1 MAVTKKIEIDGNP
14 VEFKA
19 SAAIPRIYRN
29 KFGSDFYKAL
39 MTLNDAIKDQ
49 TEDAST
55 LDGFSLEMFED
66 LAFVMWSAAHP
77 EEKYDSPDEWLDQF
91 NTFSIYQ
98 ILPELIDLWGHE
110 QQDHGVCGKKT
121 EEDRAADDDCSVY
134 AQMRGAGAEY
144 RRSRSADDRFRER
157 HVQREKT

>member
-1 MAVTKKIEIDGNP
+1 MKRKNNVKIGLLVRQKNNTFSGNNRIGNGSH
-14 VEFKA
+14 VVDCMLGRHTYISSQCSILHARIGSFCSIA
-19 SAAIPRIYRN
+19 NRVPRIYRN
-29 KFGSDFYKAL
+29 KFGRDVYKDL

-98 ILPELIDLWGHE
+98 ILPELIDLWGMNIRTT
-110 QQDHGVCGKKT
+110 VPAGKN
-121 EEDRAADDDCSVY
+121 
-134 AQMRGAGAEY
+134 
-144 RRSRSADDRFRER
+144 
-157 HVQREKT
+157 

>member
-1 MAVTKKIEIDGNP
+1 MAVTKKIEIDGKQ

-29 KFGSDFYKAL
+29 KFGRDVYKDL

-98 ILPELIDLWGHE
+98 ILPELIDLCLYRPEPAGD
-110 QQDHGVCGKKT
+110 QRGTVGNGGSRRRFCGK
-121 EEDRAADDDCSVY
+121 
-134 AQMRGAGAEY
+134 
-144 RRSRSADDRFRER
+144 
-157 HVQREKT
+157 

>member
-29 KFGSDFYKAL
+29 KFGRDVYKDL
-39 MTLNDAIKDQ
+39 MVLNDAIKDQ
-49 TEDAST
+49 NEDAST

-77 EEKYDSPDEWLDQF
+77 DEKYDSPDEWLDQF

-98 ILPELIDLWGHE
+98 ILPELIKLWGLNIQTQAE
-110 QQDHGVCGKKT
+110 AKKNIVQQNG
-121 EEDRAADDDCSVY
+121 
-134 AQMRGAGAEY
+134 
-144 RRSRSADDRFRER
+144 
-157 HVQREKT
+157 

>member
-1 MAVTKKIEIDGNP
+1 MAVTKRIEIDGNP

-29 KFGSDFYKAL
+29 KF
-39 MTLNDAIKDQ
+39 DAIKDQ
-49 TEDAST
+49 NEDAST

-98 ILPELIDLWGHE
+98 ILPELIDLWGMNI
-110 QQDHGVCGKKT
+110 KT
-121 EEDRAADDDCSVY
+121 TVP
-134 AQMRGAGAEY
+134 
-144 RRSRSADDRFRER
+144 ER
-157 HVQREKT
+157 KN

>member
-29 KFGSDFYKAL
+29 KFGCDVYKDL

-98 ILPELIDLWGHE
+98 ILPELIDLWGMNI
-110 QQDHGVCGKKT
+110 KT
-121 EEDRAADDDCSVY
+121 TVS
-134 AQMRGAGAEY
+134 
-144 RRSRSADDRFRER
+144 ER
-157 HVQREKT
+157 KN

>member
-1 MAVTKKIEIDGNP
+1 MAVTKKIEIDGIP

-29 KFGSDFYKAL
+29 KFGRDVYKDL
-39 MTLNDAIKDQ
+39 MMLNDAIKDQ
-49 TEDAST
+49 DEAESS
-55 LDGFSLEMFED
+55 LDNFSLQMFED

-98 ILPELIDLWGHE
+98 ILPELIDLWGMNI
-110 QQDHGVCGKKT
+110 KT
-121 EEDRAADDDCSVY
+121 DVPAR
-134 AQMRGAGAEY
+134 
-144 RRSRSADDRFRER
+144 
-157 HVQREKT
+157 KN

>member
-29 KFGSDFYKAL
+29 KFGRDVYKDL

-98 ILPELIDLWGHE
+98 ILPELIDLWGMNIRTTVPA
-110 QQDHGVCGKKT
+110 GKT
-121 EEDRAADDDCSVY
+121 EEDRAADDNRSVY
-134 AQMRGAGAEY
+134 AQMRRARAEY
-144 RRSRSADDRFRER
+144 RRSGSADDRLRER